1 MQTHTFRTELTLSK
15 VANPFT
21 YSDTFFSIGSCFAE
35 NMGQRLAY
43 FKFQQ
48 LVNPFGIIF
57 NPYSIA
63 EIFEM
68 ILQNKPFNEQHII
81 SSNAFYSLDFH
92 SKIFAQDKLEFI
104 QHCDEIKTNSQNRLK
119 NASVAIIT
127 LGTAWVYRYLK
138 TNQYVA
144 NCQKI
149 SASNFSKEL
158 LSIDTIIQSLQ
169 KIITLLKTHTAV
181 KHIIFTISPVRH
193 IKDGIV
199 ENNLSKAHLISAI
212 HQVLK
217 ENVHYFPAYEIVLDD
232 LRDYRFYNAD
242 MLHPNDIAI
251 EYIWEKFIT
260 QWLDETT
267 IKQMKKVDEIQK
279 GLQHK
284 PFHPQSAEHLQFLA
298 SLQKRMEL
306 LQQEIPF
313 IQFS

>member
-1 MQTHTFRTELTLSK
+1 MQTHSFRTELALGK
-15 VANPFT
+15 VSQPLNYT
-21 YSDTFFSIGSCFAE
+21 DTFFSIGSCFAE
-35 NMGQRLAY
+35 NIGQRLSY

-63 EIFEM
+63 EIFE
-68 ILQNKPFNEQHII
+68 ILLLNKPLNEQHFIA
-81 SSNAFYSLDFH
+81 SNAIYSLDFH
-92 SKIFAQDKLEFI
+92 SKFFADHPLTFNQRYEETKVTAL
-104 QHCDEIKTNSQNRLK
+104 QHLK
-119 NASVAIIT
+119 KSSTVIIT

-149 SASNFSKEL
+149 PAANFSKEL
-158 LSIDTIIQSLQ
+158 LSIDMIKKSLQ
-169 KIITLLKTHTAV
+169 KIIQLLETQTSV

-193 IKDGIV
+193 MKDGMV
-199 ENNLSKAHLISAI
+199 ENSVSKAHLISAV
-212 HQVLK
+212 HQIGK

-242 MLHPNDIAI
+242 MLHPNEVAI

-260 QWLDETT
+260 RWMDETT
-267 IKQMKKVDEIQK
+267 IKQMKKVDKIQK
-279 GLQHK
+279 ELQHK
-284 PFHPQSAEHLQFLA
+284 PFHPHSVEHIKFQEKLQ
-298 SLQKRMEL
+298 QKIKL

-313 IQFS
+313 IHFP

>member
-1 MQTHTFRTELTLSK
+1 
-15 VANPFT
+15 
-21 YSDTFFSIGSCFAE
+21 
-35 NMGQRLAY
+35 MGQRLAY

-92 SKIFAQDKLEFI
+92 SKIFAQDKLAFI

-199 ENNLSKAHLISAI
+199 ENNLSKAHLISAV